1 MVLKILLTDGLAQE
15 GKVIVEAAGMADDK
29 KGISAEELLKV
40 IQDYDAMIVRGRTK
54 VTQAVLE
61 AGKKLKVV
69 GRMGV
74 GVDNIDLQAAKEQ
87 GVTVVNSP
95 LSTTVTVAE
104 LTMGFMLSLARSI
117 PRADAGMKSEQWL
130 KKELDGSELY
140 QKVLGI
146 IGYGQIGEAVSH
158 RAQAFD
164 MQVLSFDPVR
174 PQEEVRASGA
184 EPVDFD
190 TLLRKSD
197 IITLHIPLVNS
208 TKHLLNEEAFNKMK
222 DGVKVVCAAR
232 GGVID
237 EAALMKA
244 LESGKVSGAG
254 LDVYETEPLKDY
266 KLTSHSNVIA
276 TPHIGAQ
283 TVEAQKRAAIDISTE
298 VLNALNGK
306 ALRWKIV

>member
-1 MVLKILLTDGLAQE
+1 MAWKILLTDGLAQE
-15 GKVIVEAAGMADDK
+15 GKVIIEAAGIADDK

-54 VTQAVLE
+54 VTQEVLK
-61 AGKKLKVV
+61 AGKNLKVV

-74 GVDNIDLQAAKEQ
+74 GVDNIDLQAAKAQ

-95 LSTTVTVAE
+95 LATTVTVAE
-104 LTMGFMLSLARSI
+104 LTMGLMLSLVRGI

-130 KKELDGSELY
+130 KKELKGSELY

-174 PQEEVRASGA
+174 PEEEVHASGA
-184 EPVDFD
+184 KPVDFD
-190 TLLRKSD
+190 TLLSKSD
-197 IITLHIPLVNS
+197 IITLHIPLINS
-208 TKHLLNEEAFNKMK
+208 TKHLLNKAAFNKMK
-222 DGVKVVCAAR
+222 TGVKIICAAR

-237 EAALMKA
+237 EAALLKA
-244 LESGKVSGAG
+244 LESGKVSGTG
-254 LDVYETEPLKDY
+254 LDVFETEPPKDY
-266 KLTSHSNVIA
+266 KLTSHPNVIA

-298 VLNALNGK
+298 VLNALNGN
-306 ALRWKIV
+306 LLHWKIV

>member
-1 MVLKILLTDGLAQE
+1 MAWKILLTDGLAQE
-15 GKVIVEAAGMADDK
+15 GKVIIEAAGMADDK

-54 VTQAVLE
+54 VTQAVLK
-61 AGKKLKVV
+61 AGKNLKVV

-74 GVDNIDLQAAKEQ
+74 GVDNIDLQAAKAQ
-87 GVTVVNSP
+87 GVTVINSP
-95 LSTTVTVAE
+95 LATTVTVAE
-104 LTMGFMLSLARSI
+104 LTMGLMLSLVRGI
-117 PRADAGMKSEQWL
+117 PHADAGMKSEQWL
-130 KKELDGSELY
+130 KKELKGSELY

-174 PQEEVRASGA
+174 PEEEVLASGA
-184 EPVDFD
+184 KPVDFD
-190 TLLRKSD
+190 TLLSKSD
-197 IITLHIPLVNS
+197 IITLHIPLINS
-208 TKHLLNEEAFNKMK
+208 TKHLLNESAFNKMK
-222 DGVKVVCAAR
+222 AGVKIICAAR

-237 EAALMKA
+237 EAALLKA
-244 LESGKVSGAG
+244 LESGKVSGTG
-254 LDVYETEPLKDY
+254 LDVFETEPPKDY
-266 KLTSHSNVIA
+266 KLTSHPNVIA

-298 VLNALNGK
+298 VLNALNGN
-306 ALRWKIV
+306 LLHWKIV